1 MIFAR
6 AIAAGA
12 REVRPMTDQH
22 YGDRMGT
29 LTDPFGHH
37 WTIGIHTEDVS
48 IEKVQR
54 RFEAAR
60 KNA

>member
-1 MIFAR
+1 
-6 AIAAGA
+6 
-12 REVRPMTDQH
+12 MTDQH
-22 YGDRMGT
+22 YGDRMRT

-37 WTIGIHTEDVS
+37 WTIGIHTQDVS